1 MRRGQDTTGRA
12 GPGGGASVAA
22 EGAAATFMVPAS
34 HPALPGHFPGAP
46 VVPGVVLLDHVA
58 AAARAA
64 FGLGALLAV
73 LRVKFAAPVLPG
85 QPVRIAFAPRDAQRI
100 GFSCQVED
108 RLVAAGEMAFA
119 P

>member
-1 MRRGQDTTGRA
+1 
-12 GPGGGASVAA
+12 
-22 EGAAATFMVPAS
+22 VPAG

-58 AAARAA
+58 AAARAG
-64 FGLGALLAV
+64 FGLGALVAV
-73 LRVKFAAPVLPG
+73 PRAKFAAPVLPG
-85 QPVRIAFAPRDAQRI
+85 QAVRVAFTPRDAQRI
-100 GFSCQVED
+100 GFSCFVED